1 MKKYSTSLVI
11 REMYITTTIRSLHT
25 YQKVIIKIK
34 NSDNEKKLDHSYI
47 ADGRVKWYSH
57 SKKYFSGFL

>member
-1 MKKYSTSLVI
+1 
-11 REMYITTTIRSLHT
+11 MYITTTIRSLHT